1 MTLFEKREYNGCMI
15 LTIFGYPKSGKTLL
29 FNLLTGKKEEISKF
43 STSTHEYHKAVVD
56 VPDERL
62 TRLAEHFQLPP
73 IYAKIE
79 YLDTGAIAFGESKNE
94 TFIDL
99 LRRADGLVHVVR
111 GFDDPEIPHPP
122 GQIDPPRDIK
132 AMEEELKTVDF
143 LSVEKRLERLQA
155 DIKKIKSN
163 ELQEEFDLMN
173 RLKAFLEEGKP
184 LIEFEF
190 KAKEEIIVRGFKFLS
205 LKPLINIINA
215 DENTYGEYCPL
226 RKEEGNN
233 RATFIFCGKI
243 EEELLELEEED
254 RQMFQEEYGLK
265 DYEYMKE
272 NFIKKSYRLMNLIS
286 FFTMGKN
293 EFKAWTINNK
303 ENAYNAAGKIHTDI
317 QEGFIRGETINW
329 EDFLEAGGFSQ
340 AKEKGILR
348 LEGKDYT
355 VQDGDVIHFR
365 FNK

>member
-1 MTLFEKREYNGCMI
+1 MI
-15 LTIFGYPKSGKTLL
+15 LTIFGYPKAGKTLL
-29 FNLLTGKKEEISKF
+29 FNLLTGKKEEVSKF

-62 TRLAEHFQLPP
+62 RRLAEQFNLPP

-99 LRRADGLVHVVR
+99 LRRADGLVHVIR
-111 GFDDPEIPHPP
+111 GFSDPEIPHPP
-122 GQIDPPRDIK
+122 GIVDPLRDIRT
-132 AMEEELKTVDF
+132 MEEELKAVDF
-143 LSVEKRLERLQA
+143 LSIEKRLERLSA
-155 DIKKIKSN
+155 DIKKIKSK

-173 RLKAFLEEGKP
+173 KLKTFLEEGKP
-184 LIEFEF
+184 LIDFEF
-190 KAKEEIIVRGFKFLS
+190 KAKEEIKIRGFKFLS
-205 LKPLINIINA
+205 VKPLINIINS
-215 DENTYGEYCPL
+215 DENSYEKYLPSIE
-226 RKEEGNN
+226 EEGKN

-254 RQMFQEEYGLK
+254 RQIFQEEYGLK

-272 NFIKKSYRLMNLIS
+272 NFIKKSYKLMNLIS

-303 ENAYNAAGKIHTDI
+303 ENAYTAAGKIHTDI

-329 EDFLEAGGFSQ
+329 EDFLAAGGFSQ
-340 AKEKGILR
+340 AKEKGVLK
-348 LEGKDYT
+348 LEGKDYM
-355 VQDGDVIHFR
+355 VKDGDVIQFR